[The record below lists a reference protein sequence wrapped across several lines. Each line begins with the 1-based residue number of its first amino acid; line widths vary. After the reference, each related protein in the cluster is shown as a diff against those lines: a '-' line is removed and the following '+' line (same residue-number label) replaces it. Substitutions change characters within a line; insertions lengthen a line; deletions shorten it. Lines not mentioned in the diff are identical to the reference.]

1 LFFQVVS
8 PISVRQGQFDVFPWL
23 SDSPFQSPPTKRRK
37 RPKVVQPLKM
47 FQDSVDPMDPDV
59 VLRTI
64 VDELGKHPDELFV
77 DFGQ

>member
-1 LFFQVVS
+1 
-8 PISVRQGQFDVFPWL
+8 
-23 SDSPFQSPPTKRRK
+23 
-37 RPKVVQPLKM
+37 M